1 MMLVFILVCVAIMVA
16 DEARR
21 KGYDLEK
28 MRDVLK
34 NVEEWKRDF
43 WLIHN
48 SIVVVK
54 LWECVARESSAFIF
68 YPYFW

>member
-1 MMLVFILVCVAIMVA
+1 MLVFILVCVAIMVA

-34 NVEEWKRDF
+34 NVEE
-43 WLIHN
+43 
-48 SIVVVK
+48 
-54 LWECVARESSAFIF
+54 
-68 YPYFW
+68 

>member
-1 MMLVFILVCVAIMVA
+1 MMLVFILACVAIMVA

-34 NVEEWKRDF
+34 NVEE
-43 WLIHN
+43 
-48 SIVVVK
+48 
-54 LWECVARESSAFIF
+54 
-68 YPYFW
+68 